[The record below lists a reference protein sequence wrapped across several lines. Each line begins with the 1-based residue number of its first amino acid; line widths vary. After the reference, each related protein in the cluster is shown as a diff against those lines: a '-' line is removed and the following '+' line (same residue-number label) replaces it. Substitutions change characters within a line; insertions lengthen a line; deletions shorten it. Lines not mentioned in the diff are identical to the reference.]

1 MTPFFVST
9 TVDVFT
15 SPLPVPS
22 TTSRICTAAYAG
34 SQDQKL
40 KLQPFVGWTCLW
52 FAVCGNLQTLAAC
65 RQTLLGWSSWVRS
78 SWRAKMTCINLDRLL
93 CQILPRSLHV
103 HRCLAVAAQG
113 AKHKIW
119 HVRARISVQ
128 KAPSFHAPSGRPTRR
143 SLLWALQ
150 QRKACLLRACR
161 PQACP
166 CWQQQLSLTIATF
179 EKAEWT
185 AEGWCVQ
192 LYASRDTCC
201 AYADVALT

>member
-113 AKHKIW
+113 AKHKSGTCVLEYPCRKPLVFTHLQEGQRADLFFGHCSSEK
-119 HVRARISVQ
+119 HVYFVHVDPRHVLVGNSN
-128 KAPSFHAPSGRPTRR
+128 
-143 SLLWALQ
+143 
-150 QRKACLLRACR
+150 CR
-161 PQACP
+161 
-166 CWQQQLSLTIATF
+166 
-179 EKAEWT
+179 
-185 AEGWCVQ
+185 
-192 LYASRDTCC
+192 
-201 AYADVALT
+201 